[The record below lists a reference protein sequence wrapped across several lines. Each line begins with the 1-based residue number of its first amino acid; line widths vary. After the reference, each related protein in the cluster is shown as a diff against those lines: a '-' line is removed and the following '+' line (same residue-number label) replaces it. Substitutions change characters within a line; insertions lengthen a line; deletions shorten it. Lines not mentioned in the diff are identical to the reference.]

1 MIVLTKAEIER
12 YLKDYDD
19 DEEISLDNLVREYE
33 EARRERIEEIE
44 ERQHQSGFYTP
55 QGKMEMR
62 DDLWNTCFWGVQS
75 LENNTEDLRTVVIA
89 VLKDLMSVLDE
100 GKER

>member
-12 YLKDYDD
+12 YLRDYDD
-19 DEEISLDNLVREYE
+19 DEEISLDDLVREYE
-33 EARRERIEEIE
+33 EARRERIEE
-44 ERQHQSGFYTP
+44 SGFYTT
-55 QGKMEMR
+55 QGKMKMR